1 MTSSVDPLPKTKE
14 LHEIPDIERKR
25 CMKDVKRRLSRK
37 ILHQMAKAN
46 YDPHYEGMVVYH
58 GKLYYVNMMNRVVK
72 E

>member
-37 ILHQMAKAN
+37 ILHQMAKA
-46 YDPHYEGMVVYH
+46 HYEGMVVYH

>member
-1 MTSSVDPLPKTKE
+1 
-14 LHEIPDIERKR
+14 
-25 CMKDVKRRLSRK
+25 MKDVKRRLSRR
-37 ILHQMAKAN
+37 ILHQMTKAN